1 MEQLSAPCL
10 DCGKRVLGC
19 HSKCEEYKTYK
30 GVKATDNQKKSNY
43 NVQRNIVTSFE
54 IDAKLKRSK
63 TKRKKVRYSKE
74 R

>member
-10 DCGKRVLGC
+10 GCKKRVLGC
-19 HSKCEEYKTYK
+19 HTTCGDYKTYK
-30 GVKATDNQKKSNY
+30 EAKASDKRKRETYSE
-43 NVQRNIVTSFE
+43 QRHIVTSFE
-54 IDAKLKRSK
+54 MDAKRKRSK